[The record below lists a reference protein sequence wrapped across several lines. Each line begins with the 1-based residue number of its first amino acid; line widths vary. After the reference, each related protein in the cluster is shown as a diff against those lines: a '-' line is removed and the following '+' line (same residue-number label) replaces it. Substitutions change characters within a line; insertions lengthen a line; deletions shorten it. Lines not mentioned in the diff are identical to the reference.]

1 MMTRSIIPSP
11 NVLLLILGLLHAGR
25 HVESFS
31 STFAQPKT
39 SPTASLLVGGV
50 SQQSIIRPEVLPLHH
65 KTEAVT
71 AATTFRSSSALRV
84 ATGVAEDNADVSSS
98 GSDDDDSDSD
108 NGGLP
113 EFGPDGLYHI
123 TNEEEYK

>member
-1 MMTRSIIPSP
+1 MMTRSIITSP

-25 HVESFS
+25 LVESFS
-31 STFAQPKT
+31 STFAQPKI
-39 SPTASLLVGGV
+39 SPTASLLVGV
-50 SQQSIIRPEVLPLHH
+50 SQQSIIRPEVVPLHH

-84 ATGVAEDNADVSSS
+84 TMGVAEDNAEVSSS
-98 GSDDDDSDSD
+98 GGDDNENDDI
-108 NGGLP
+108 GGLP